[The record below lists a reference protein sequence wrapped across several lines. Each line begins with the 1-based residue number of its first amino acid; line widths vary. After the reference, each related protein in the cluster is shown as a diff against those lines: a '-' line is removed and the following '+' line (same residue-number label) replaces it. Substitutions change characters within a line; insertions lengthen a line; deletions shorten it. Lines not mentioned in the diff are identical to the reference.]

1 MRPGLRLAL
10 FSAAAGVLLVL
21 ASLVGAAVRSDRGR
35 SGGGS
40 APAPPQPSNPSTHA
54 HDLEPATAGT
64 TPSPAGLSVDAEG
77 YQLLPE
83 TTRLAV
89 GRRAAYRFSI
99 LDAGGSPVHAFV
111 VEQTKMLHLIVVRR
125 DFAGFQHLHPELAAD
140 GSWSTPLTLPEAG
153 TYRVF
158 ADFRPRSLDHSLT
171 LGTDLFAGPGAFRPR
186 PLPEPDQV
194 TNTADGHAVSL
205 RRDGD
210 SLTFVISKGDEPVR
224 DLQPYLG
231 AYGHLVALRA
241 GDLAYSHVHPVD
253 GRGRGPEISFRASF
267 PGPGFYRLFLQFQRA
282 GTLHLATMTIEVPE

>member
-10 FSAAAGVLLVL
+10 FTAAAGVLLVL
-21 ASLVGAAVRSDRGR
+21 ASLVGAAVRPGRGNM
-35 SGGGS
+35 
-40 APAPPQPSNPSTHA
+40 PAPESPSSPSSSSTHG
-54 HDLEPATAGT
+54 HDGGPAPGAGGT

-77 YQLLPE
+77 YQLVPE

-99 LDAGGSPVHAFV
+99 LDPGGRPVHAFV

-194 TNTADGHAVSL
+194 TNTADAHAVSL

-210 SLTFVISKGDEPVR
+210 SLTFGISKGDEPVR